1 MVVDMCREAALRYE
15 YDIYHIEMVN
25 FMNNDFCLAG
35 TFGIVPLGFHQGD
48 LELTN
53 TCIDKQLS
61 GLKRVCNEPDKAA
74 EALGLVLGVMGDFG
88 LYTWILG
95 RGDDVLAL
103 LKDVGCECAI
113 HYWL

>member
-1 MVVDMCREAALRYE
+1 M
-15 YDIYHIEMVN
+15 
-25 FMNNDFCLAG
+25 
-35 TFGIVPLGFHQGD
+35 PLGFHQGD
-48 LELTN
+48 LEITN
-53 TCIDKQLS
+53 KCIDKQLS